1 MQVALNTAINLNS
14 ASFRLEE
21 EGFIRIRPNDAIMVD
36 LEEAI
41 KQSYAIQKLCD
52 GEKLPFLVDNRGVFP
67 LYTPEARDYLFHSE
81 EIKSYRLAE
90 AILLTQLPTMAKE
103 GMEQQ
108 DSACPNQYFL
118 YESEA
123 INWLRTFT

>member
-1 MQVALNTAINLNS
+1 MNDKITRFIELNS

-21 EGFIRIRPNDAIMVD
+21 EGFIRVRPNDACMVD

-41 KQSYAIQKLCD
+41 KQSYAILKLCD
-52 GEKLPFLVDNRGVFP
+52 GEKLPFLVDNRGVIP

-81 EIKSYRLAE
+81 EMKKFRLAE
-90 AILLTQLPTMAKE
+90 AILLTQLPSIAKE
-103 GMEQQ
+103 GLERE
-108 DSACPNQYFL
+108 DSICPNQYFL

-123 INWLRTFT
+123 IDWLRTFK